1 MSTNYYAHG
10 PDLPDGGLHIGQ
22 HSLGWEFLFRA
33 HRDRGLTSTRLWF
46 ELLCLPGVEIR
57 SEFGTSVP
65 LCVFWA
71 DLTRRFTV
79 DGESTK
85 RFGVHHRKDEFRDGR
100 GRPFLDADF
109 C

>member
-33 HRDRGLTSTRLWF
+33 HRDRDLTSTRLWF
-46 ELLCLPGVEIR
+46 ELLCLSGVEIC
-57 SEFGTSVP
+57 SEYGTRVP
-65 LCVFWA
+65 LCDFWA
-71 DLTRRFTV
+71 DSTRRFTV
-79 DGESTK
+79 DGELTN
-85 RFGVHHRKDEFRDGR
+85 RFYTAQDDEFRDER

-109 C
+109 S